1 MNLKFFFATKARKI
15 TTITVGTLLSIFLL
29 YVLVGFLVIAPVAK
43 WQLEEQL
50 PPLLQRNV
58 SIGNVSLNPLTL
70 HVEFN
75 DIAIKKKDGNGD
87 LFSVA
92 TFEAQLSVKSVLAL
106 APIVEHVRIVKPK
119 INITRYKND
128 SLSID
133 DILEHQAKLAEE
145 AVEEPHEKKKDER
158 IFPFKILNLILED
171 GDIVFNDEKVNAVQH
186 VSKLSLAVPLTSSF
200 KNDLEQ
206 AVKPKL
212 SMLINGTP
220 FNLDGSTFPF
230 SNSYLTKFSFV
241 ADNISLARYW
251 RYFPIKSPV
260 ALTSGTMN
268 VAMNLGFSRPAGQ
281 PLKLDID
288 GTVKFK
294 DLGLTKEDKTEV
306 LAIPQ
311 LVVNL
316 KDFSLTEKKLIFQ
329 NIEIDSPYVEVHRQ
343 KDNLIN
349 WATYFVPKNDSTVTP
364 DTKNNV
370 VSDVKK
376 EAKKATPEKKDTA
389 EKKSVQDTTNALS
402 AEQKNKRPFTMVV
415 ESFSIKKG
423 KVLFKDSTVPGEF
436 AITLTPVDIA
446 VKNLSTEPASSA
458 DVMITVGDKKLIEIA
473 GGVGISPVTA
483 KLKAD
488 INKLSLSQFMPYLAA
503 ATPAQISSGA
513 LNATANIQVA
523 TGASSQVQVRIA
535 NGNIQLQNLALT
547 GKNFKKAPIALQ
559 TLTVDG
565 ATIDLQKQSVEI
577 GNIGFIGP
585 DITITRNKEGIDII
599 SLLVAEPVASKP
611 KAPLAASKSSSSAS
625 PWKLRIQGVAVKN
638 GKITLHDTALK
649 KTVITSLKDVAITA
663 SDITLDNKPSAFSV
677 STGVN
682 KKSTIS
688 AKGTFAHSPL
698 AVDGNINVKDVN
710 LPDFA
715 EYVKEYTE
723 VAITKGTVSAT
734 AKANVSVP
742 ENGDPKINVAAD
754 ITVNNLSADG
764 KTAKEHLGS
773 VKQISVKKAAFDS
786 TKNSAAIES
795 VTIDRPET
803 EVILERNGS
812 VNLAR
817 AVQGKPEGTK
827 AQRASKQSKR
837 AAIQAT
843 TKPFG
848 ITIGNI
854 TLKNGA
860 ITFQDASITPKVVL
874 DFEDIAASYKQ
885 FSLSA
890 SKPSPVNFSA
900 TLQGR
905 RISASGTVSPM
916 ASPIAL
922 NMTMK
927 LDDIVLDKFSPY
939 TVKYIAYPV
948 KTGSLDADVKLKI
961 YQNKLNAE
969 NQLLFEDFTLGE
981 RNSQSKAPS
990 VPIKLGL
997 SLMRQP
1003 NGDIPLNLPITGNL
1017 NDPNFHINQI
1027 IATTLVNVVV
1037 KAAISPFTLLGSLL
1051 GDVSP
1056 EQAQFITFK
1065 PGSAQLPK
1073 TDLQMLTK
1081 LASVLKTKPSITLE
1095 CLGYYNTDIDV
1106 KGLKDR
1112 ALSMAVK
1119 QQWYDS
1125 LSSATQKNIDLEAA
1139 AIPKYNYEKYLK
1151 EAYESFPEQKD
1162 DPRPSGLFGY
1172 EEQTQEQMEEFLRN
1186 SVDTTHEAL
1195 RKLAVDR
1202 ANAVRDVIISKY
1214 PELKDRVKAIQAGSS
1229 KKDSHATSV
1238 QLKLKQ

>member
-200 KNDLEQ
+200 ENDLEQ

-349 WATYFVPKNDSTVTP
+349 WTTYFVPKNDSTVTP

-389 EKKSVQDTTNALS
+389 EKKSVQDTANALS

-625 PWKLRIQGVAVKN
+625 PWKLLIQGVAVKN

-742 ENGDPKINVAAD
+742 KNGDPKINVAAD

-1081 LASVLKTKPSITLE
+1081 LASVLKTKPTITLE